1 MRIRADRH
9 YSSYDADTQTRFRS
23 PVGSGKTALLLA
35 LCRAFRDEFNIGES
49 GLCHYQSASVTYQRC
64 RLVRSCRDQR
74 HLHQGELTR
83 PVSAV
88 TSVDLLLTGPLASI
102 HMTQQED
109 QEFLIRNN
117 ALEDQGRVRAVETG
131 KQPTSVRSTVRTSY

>member
-1 MRIRADRH
+1 MNSISVRAVYVIINPH
-9 YSSYDADTQTRFRS
+9 Q
-23 PVGSGKTALLLA
+23 LLT
-35 LCRAFRDEFNIGES
+35 IS
-49 GLCHYQSASVTYQRC
+49 C

-74 HLHQGELTR
+74 HFHQGELTR

-102 HMTQQED
+102 HVTQQED